1 MMPDEDLPAD
11 QQSLVESLL
20 DGDEL
25 ALSRVISH
33 VENRKTGYRDLVE
46 VLSAHTGSAR
56 TIGITGPPGAG
67 KSTLVDRLIERYRE
81 RGETVGVVAVDPASP
96 YTGGSIL
103 GDRIRQTSLLDD
115 DDVFFR
121 SMSAR
126 NRTGGI
132 ATATYDAIRAL
143 DAFGKD
149 VILVETVGSGQSE
162 VEVVQ
167 AADTVCVVLLPGA
180 GDDVQANKAGILEIA
195 DAFAVN
201 KADLDGADDVVAQ
214 AREMLELGD
223 DEGWQPPIVET
234 VATTGDGVED
244 LVDAFDQHTDYLRT
258 DDRLSQRRKARYEH
272 EAVLHARN
280 RLLSRLDATAA
291 ELDFEETE
299 GSPHS
304 AANSLLENL

>member
-1 MMPDEDLPAD
+1 MSDEDLSAD
-11 QQSLVESLL
+11 QQSLVDNLL
-20 DGDEL
+20 AGDEL

-33 VENRKTGYRDLVE
+33 IENRKTGYRDIVDSLMGN
-46 VLSAHTGSAR
+46 TGNAR

-67 KSTLVDRLIERYRE
+67 KSTLVDKLVKRYRE
-81 RGETVGVVAVDPASP
+81 RGETVGIVAVDPASP

-115 DDVFFR
+115 DGVFFR

-126 NRTGGI
+126 NRTGGL
-132 ATATYDAIRAL
+132 AAATYDAIRAL

-149 VILVETVGSGQSE
+149 MILVETVGSGQSE
-162 VEVVQ
+162 VEIVQ

-201 KADLDGADDVVAQ
+201 KADLDGAGDVVIRLQ
-214 AREMLELGD
+214 EMLELGD
-223 DEGWQPPIVET
+223 DEGWRPPIVET
-234 VATTGDGVED
+234 VATNGDGIDD
-244 LVDAFDQHTDYLRT
+244 LVEAFDDHAVHLRT
-258 DDRLSQRRKARYEH
+258 DDRLSRRRQSQFEH
-272 EAVLHARN
+272 EATLHARE

-291 ELDFEETE
+291 EFNFSDIE
-299 GSPHS
+299 GSPH
-304 AANSLLENL
+304 AAASNLLENL